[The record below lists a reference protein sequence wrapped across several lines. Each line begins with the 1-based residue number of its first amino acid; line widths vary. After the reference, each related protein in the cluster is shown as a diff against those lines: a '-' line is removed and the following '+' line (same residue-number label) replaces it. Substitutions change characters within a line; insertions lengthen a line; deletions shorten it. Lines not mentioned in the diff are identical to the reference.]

1 MSKRNGNLRVLKGRA
16 IYGPMTRSDVLDLL
30 ADGRISGSDRVSV
43 DHGDWTPLLDFLESS
58 ANDPPPEEPK
68 GAWAQAAPAALVPSV
83 ESQPLLRVLQ
93 VDRIYK
99 PMTRQQVLDLLAKKR
114 LTGDEL
120 ICAVN
125 GPWMSLQDFLSEST
139 TASPAKPD
147 RPAPAP
153 AAANFE
159 ALDDIL
165 DVLGLNAKPKMEVR
179 DAWFVRV
186 RGIHSAILQARHVK
200 MMIDA
205 KEING
210 DTPSRH
216 ADWSETNWKPLRNV
230 PALARHLPA

>member
-1 MSKRNGNLRVLKGRA
+1 MSKRNGNLRVLKGRS

-30 ADGRISGSDRVSV
+30 ADGRISGSDRVSIG
-43 DHGDWTPLLDFLESS
+43 HGPWTPLLDFIESS

-68 GAWAQAAPAALVPSV
+68 GAWTQAAPPAAIPSV
-83 ESQPLLRVLQ
+83 EFQPTLRVLQ

-99 PMTRQQVLDLLAKKR
+99 PMTREQVLDLLQKKR

-120 ICAVN
+120 ICAAN

-139 TASPAKPD
+139 TASPAEPD
-147 RPAPAP
+147 RQAPLP

-159 ALDDIL
+159 AMDDIL
-165 DVLGLNAKPKMEVR
+165 DVLGLTAGPKNELR

-186 RGIHSAILQARHVK
+186 RGMHSAILRARHVK
-200 MMIDA
+200 MLIDA
-205 KEING
+205 KEISA

-216 ADWSETNWKPLRNV
+216 ADWSETSWKPLRDV
-230 PALARHLPA
+230 PALAMHLPA